1 MIKIINC
8 GGAAFSVG
16 ISGGLAPRRPANGDT
31 LNYKWRRGRCRFAS
45 FDVRKFLEGEREGE
59 REDLVPW
66 PGANS
71 ISRSASFSTG
81 IALLDLRKNRRR
93 RRLDFGARGGLS
105 RSKATSL
112 YLYVPF

>member
-45 FDVRKFLEGEREGE
+45 FDVRKFLGGREG
-59 REDLVPW
+59 R
-66 PGANS
+66 
-71 ISRSASFSTG
+71 
-81 IALLDLRKNRRR
+81 
-93 RRLDFGARGGLS
+93 FGSLARGQFDLTVRLVLNWNCAIRFAKKSSSTTLGFWRKGGGVS
-105 RSKATSL
+105 RSKVTSL

>member
-16 ISGGLAPRRPANGDT
+16 ISGGLVPRRPANGDT

-93 RRLDFGARGGLS
+93 RCLDFGARGGLS